1 MCTME
6 QLAGIVE
13 GLAGPTAFKELVARM
28 KEIVVA
34 TILSTADQVYGR
46 RGSF

>member
-1 MCTME
+1 MWTME
-6 QLAGIVE
+6 QLKEYIEQLYGEGSLKEIV
-13 GLAGPTAFKELVARM
+13 AKM

-34 TILSTADQVYGR
+34 TIVSTQDQVYGR